1 MKLPDPELDA
11 LLAPMRDGPVAL
23 SGHGEGASRRQ
34 RLLPSVH
41 AAVQG
46 TPQRL
51 RRARMLRRAAYA
63 GSGIAALLV
72 AVTAIG
78 LRAEPAPLA
87 SLALGSAAASASLRV
102 EALGSEP
109 VTFVDAAGAARTIA
123 GDAALDGVGE
133 LRAPA
138 SSWSRVLTARGARIE
153 LAPRARLRVAR
164 QKAQSGAQ
172 GAPDAHDVGLR
183 LEQGEAHLSVPK
195 LAAGDQFS
203 IATPDARVV
212 VHGTIFSVKVDDAA
226 PSRTCVRVNEGLVE
240 VQHRAGSAFL
250 KPGMQWGCGER
261 TETRAEAALAAV
273 VEAPKAIVE
282 ADLAAT
288 DEAPRART
296 RIARRHA
303 NRARRSA
310 AAAESGT
317 LDRETALLATALAA
331 ERDGDRTRAS
341 ALFSE
346 LLLRHPRSP
355 LAPEARSGLA
365 RTR

>member
-23 SGHGEGASRRQ
+23 SGHGAGASRRQ

-41 AAVQG
+41 AAVQA

-51 RRARMLRRAAYA
+51 RRTRMLRRATHV
-63 GSGIAALLV
+63 GSGIAALIAV
-72 AVTAIG
+72 VTAIG
-78 LRAEPAPLA
+78 LRTEPATP
-87 SLALGSAAASASLRV
+87 AAVAGASLRV

-109 VTFVDAAGAARTIA
+109 VTFVDAAGAAQTIA

-138 SSWSRVLTARGARIE
+138 SSWSRVLTARGARVE

-164 QKAQSGAQ
+164 PRTASGAR
-172 GAPDAHDVGLR
+172 DVGLR

-195 LAAGDQFS
+195 LSAGDQFS

-240 VQHRAGSAFL
+240 VQHRAGSTFL
-250 KPGMQWGCGER
+250 KPGMQWGCAER
-261 TETRAEAALAAV
+261 TEPPAQATLAAV
-273 VEAPKAIVE
+273 VEAPKAAVDD
-282 ADLAAT
+282 ADEIAT
-288 DEAPRART
+288 DDAPRART
-296 RIARRHA
+296 RSARRHA
-303 NRARRSA
+303 ARARRNA
-310 AAAESGT
+310 AAAEAGT
-317 LDRETALLATALAA
+317 LDEETSLLATALAA
-331 ERDGDRTRAS
+331 ERDGELTRAS
-341 ALFSE
+341 SLFSE
-346 LLLRHPRSP
+346 LLVRHPRSP
-355 LAPEARSGLA
+355 LAPEARMGLA